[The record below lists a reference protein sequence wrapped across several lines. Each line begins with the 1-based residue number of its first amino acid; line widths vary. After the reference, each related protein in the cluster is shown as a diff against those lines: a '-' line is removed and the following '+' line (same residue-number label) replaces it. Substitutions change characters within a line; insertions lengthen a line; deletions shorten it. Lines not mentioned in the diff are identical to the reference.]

1 MYFLTYQIQT
11 KEVILFISTTK
22 KQLKRYINMK
32 VNITI
37 PTSLNE
43 ITLEQYQRFV
53 SISEKNEEGNFL
65 QLKMLEIFCGVPL
78 NLAANMSLKD
88 VNEITASITNMFT
101 QEYKLKPIFKLG
113 NTNFG
118 FIPNLD
124 NISLG
129 EFSDLDNYF
138 GKMDK
143 MHNAMAVLYRPIT
156 DKSKDKYLIEQ
167 YNGSITYCDVMKK
180 MPLDVVLGAMVF
192 FYNLSNELLISSLNY
207 LEENP
212 QVKALIDKH
221 NLETNGDGIHLS
233 MLSLKLML
241 EDLMKFPGY
250 NLQVLLPS

>member
-1 MYFLTYQIQT
+1 MYFLTYQIRT
-11 KEVILFISTTK
+11 KEVISSISTTK

-43 ITLEQYQRFV
+43 ITLEQYQKFI

-65 QLKMLEIFCGVPL
+65 QLKMLEIFCNIPL
-78 NLAANMSLKD
+78 SVASNMSLKD
-88 VNEITASITNMFT
+88 VNEITTSINAMFT
-101 QEYKLKPIFKLG
+101 QDYKLQTIFKLG

-138 GKMDK
+138 GKIDK

-167 YNGSITYCDVMKK
+167 YNGTITYCDVMKQ
-180 MPLDVVLGAMVF
+180 MPMDVVFGAMVF
-192 FYNLSNELLISSLNY
+192 FYNLSNELLISSLNF

-212 QVKALIDKH
+212 QVKSLIDKH
-221 NLETNGDGIHLS
+221 NSELSGDGIHLS
-233 MLSLKLML
+233 MLSLKLTL
-241 EDLMKFPGY
+241 EDLMKSPGY
-250 NLQVLLPS
+250 NLQVL